1 MNRGY
6 VRLWRRFLDD
16 GYLQNPNLC
25 VFMLWC
31 LLKASHKEHA
41 VTVGLQRVALEPG
54 EFIFTLRNAA
64 KDLKMS
70 LKQIRVIVATLKNSE
85 FLALKT
91 TNKFSVI
98 TIMNWQIYQETE
110 EEKGTPK
117 GTLGAH
123 QGHIYKNGKNGKK
136 VKNPLED
143 YSALIPELGKRYSDR
158 SLLERVFQALAST
171 RKTGKISDNLTASI
185 FRSWLKYPPEQVLSG
200 IGIYLERDY
209 AGQGKDEK
217 YLLGIIRRR
226 QEAGAEE
233 SATGGRDT
241 RAELFE
247 PNPGRMMRRSSGS
260 PLLDRHYESEGW
272 TIVPPGR
279 EPPKSTG
286 SRLYDR
292 RAMAL
297 SRHNPTVAGRDQ
309 NDRMVI
315 DLNQGGWTVAD
326 LSIGG
331 RTQRAAGGEVKS

>member
-16 GYLQNPNLC
+16 GYLQNANLC

-31 LLKASHKEHA
+31 LLKASHKQHA

-70 LKQIRVIVATLKNSE
+70 LKQIRVIVATLKNGE

-98 TIMNWQIYQETE
+98 TIVNWQIYQETE

-136 VKNPLED
+136 VKTPLED
-143 YSALIPELGKRYSDR
+143 FSVLIPELGKRYSDR

-171 RKTGKISDNLTASI
+171 RKTGKISDSATASI
-185 FRSWLKYPPEQVLSG
+185 LRSWLRYPPEQVLSG
-200 IGIYLERDY
+200 IRIYLERDY

-226 QEAGAEE
+226 KEAGASEDMP
-233 SATGGRDT
+233 GREGD
-241 RAELFE
+241 RAELFD
-247 PNPGRMMRRSSGS
+247 PDPGRMMRRSSGS
-260 PLLDRHYESEGW
+260 RILDRHYESEGW
-272 TIVPPGR
+272 TIVPAGR
-279 EPPKSTG
+279 EPPRSTG
-286 SRLYDR
+286 SLLYDR
-292 RAMAL
+292 RAIAF
-297 SRHNPTVAGRDQ
+297 SRDNPTVAGREQ
-309 NDRMVI
+309 NDRMAI
-315 DLNQGGWTVAD
+315 DLNRGD
-326 LSIGG
+326 RS
-331 RTQRAAGGEVKS
+331 QRAAGGDVKA

>member
-16 GYLQNPNLC
+16 GYLQNANLC

-91 TNKFSVI
+91 TNRFSVI
-98 TIMNWQIYQETE
+98 TVINWHLYQETE